1 MSADELQNA
10 RDELSTARD
19 LADGEAAERIA
30 NLVDSVD
37 DALDAGRTV
46 DHGKLARMDRTLAD
60 VQEDASG
67 DVEAAVQD
75 ARDALRSYREGVPGA

>member
-10 RDELSTARD
+10 HEELGTARD
-19 LADGEAAERIA
+19 LADGEAAERIS
-30 NLVDSVD
+30 NLVDSVA

-46 DHGKLARMDRTLAD
+46 DHGKLARMERTLAEI
-60 VQEDASG
+60 QEDVSG
-67 DVEAAVQD
+67 ETADAIQD